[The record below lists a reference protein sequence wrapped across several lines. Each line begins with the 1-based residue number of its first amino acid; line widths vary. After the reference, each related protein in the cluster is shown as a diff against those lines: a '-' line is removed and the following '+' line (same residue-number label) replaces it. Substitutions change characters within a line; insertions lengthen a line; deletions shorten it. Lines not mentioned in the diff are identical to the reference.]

1 MIKADYITKSFGSV
15 QVLKGISL
23 EVAPAEVV
31 CITGASGAGK
41 TTFYRSLGPCPGPI
55 PVRYG

>member
-1 MIKADYITKSFGSV
+1 MIKAEHITKSFGSV
-15 QVLKGISL
+15 QVLKGVPM

-41 TTFYRSLGPCPGPI
+41 TTFCRFWG
-55 PVRYG
+55 R